1 MAGILTCAMRNRCQN
16 LWISYGRRYIR
27 NFHVLSVFLLFLIA
41 LFAHR
46 ITICI
51 TIAEMK
57 CVWNVVVYLLT
68 VLKTRFWCYN
78 FIFFIQLRYVN
89 SIFYLFTYT
98 RVLHSELIM
107 RLFDTV
113 ILKCSRIK
121 NLRQKFRLSFTLF
134 LSY

>member
-1 MAGILTCAMRNRCQN
+1 MEGAIFEIFTCSA
-16 LWISYGRRYIR
+16 
-27 NFHVLSVFLLFLIA
+27 FFLLFLIA

-57 CVWNVVVYLLT
+57 CVWNVVVCLLT